1 MIYEEM
7 RKVYALESIAKSLEN
22 IAKDTKANRD
32 LREKTMQIF
41 NEVEEKIN
49 DLIEDPFSLNELS
62 DREVYEVEK

>member
-49 DLIEDPFSLNELS
+49 DLIEDTFSLNELS